1 MLGSLMACGAFGPCC
16 AHLDDADPP
25 LVETVSCLQQGAV
38 EGARWKVCR
47 APVPTIP
54 RRPMPPVDSGAA
66 TRSSVQGA
74 TDLDDLAGVEDD
86 ATGKKS
92 STEFDD
98 FVEFEDLV
106 PNGEVELARPDFVE
120 FEARIDKAH
129 GESLALVISAY
140 DGRTLL
146 VGKVKDGPVERW
158 NSQQCQRPELR
169 IRRGDRITAVN
180 GFAGDSD
187 ELLRAA
193 RADVLALTV
202 RRLLEFS
209 VTLEHHSGSA
219 PLNLEF
225 DDFEAGGCVVTG
237 ISKGLVSAAN
247 QRTSADREV
256 RPGDAILRVNGAD
269 THCAA
274 TVRRLTSD
282 FGTLELR
289 LRRPATCI
297 GDL

>member
-1 MLGSLMACGAFGPCC
+1 
-16 AHLDDADPP
+16 
-25 LVETVSCLQQGAV
+25 
-38 EGARWKVCR
+38 
-47 APVPTIP
+47 
-54 RRPMPPVDSGAA
+54 MPPVDVR
-66 TRSSVQGA
+66 TSSREHSTQALSRGA
-74 TDLDDLAGVEDD
+74 TDFDEFVDFEDLA
-86 ATGKKS
+86 AAKKA

-98 FVEFEDLV
+98 FVDFEDLV
-106 PNGEVELARPDFVE
+106 PGGRESPSRPEFVE
-120 FEARIDKAH
+120 FEARVDKAK

-158 NSQQCQRPELR
+158 NSQQCRRPELR
-169 IRRGDRITAVN
+169 IRRGDRITGVN
-180 GFAGDSD
+180 GHSGDSD

-202 RRLLEFS
+202 RRLLEFT
-209 VTLEHHSGSA
+209 VTLEHQGLTGS
-219 PLNLEF
+219 PLLSLELE
-225 DDFEAGGCVVTG
+225 DVPAGGCVVTG

-247 QRTSADREV
+247 QRTSADREL
-256 RPGDAILRVNGAD
+256 RPGYQILQVNGTD
-269 THCAA
+269 THCAD

-289 LRRPATCI
+289 VRRPMADA